1 MLNMTSRRLAR
12 HAIALAAVLAL
23 PALPAH
29 ADVITDWNQ
38 QADGLIAESRLGTP
52 PAVRVMAL
60 LQTAV
65 ADAVAATPA
74 DASVDAAVAAAHR
87 AVLGKLLPAQQ
98 AAVEA
103 ATQAALAKVAEG
115 PAKAAGI
122 AAGEKAAA
130 ELFARRVDD
139 NPAQPEAY
147 RPHAAP
153 GVYVPTAAPAIPQWP
168 QRKPWLMTS
177 ASQFRPG
184 PPPVL
189 TGERW
194 ARDYNEVRELGGRA
208 STQRSSEQTD
218 VARFWEYSLPAI
230 YHGVLRSVAVQP
242 GRDVHRNARLFA
254 AAAQAMD
261 DAMIGVFDAKYHHHF
276 WRPATAIRNGDSDG
290 NAATPREPGWLPLID
305 APMHPEYPSGHS
317 ILASTVATV
326 IKADVGRGPLPVLA
340 TSSPSAKGAVRRWH
354 RLEHF
359 VGEVSNARI
368 WGGIHFRSATE
379 AGEVMGQRIGELA
392 GARLLGAAH

>member
-1 MLNMTSRRLAR
+1 MLNMLPTRFAR
-12 HAIALAAVLAL
+12 HTLALAAVLLL

-29 ADVITDWNQ
+29 ADLITDWNQ
-38 QADGLIAESRLGTP
+38 QADALIAESKLGTP

-74 DASVDAAVAAAHR
+74 DASADAAVAAAHR
-87 AVLGKLLPAQQ
+87 IVLGKLLPAQQ

-103 ATQAALAKVAEG
+103 AVQAALAKLADG

-130 ELFARRVDD
+130 ELFARRADD

-153 GVYVPTAAPAIPQWP
+153 GAYVPTAAPAIPQWP
-168 QRKPWLMTS
+168 LRKPWLMAS

-184 PPPVL
+184 PPPAL
-189 TGERW
+189 ASERW
-194 ARDYNEVRELGGRA
+194 ARDFNEVRELGGRA
-208 STQRSSEQTD
+208 STQRTAGQTE

-230 YHGVLRSVAVQP
+230 YHGVLRSVALQP
-242 GRDVHRNARLFA
+242 GRDVKRNARLFA

-261 DAMIGVFDAKYHHHF
+261 DALIGVFDAKYHHHF

-290 NAATPREPGWLPLID
+290 NAATPREPGWAPLID

-317 ILASTVATV
+317 ILAAAVATV
-326 IKADVGRGPLPVLA
+326 IKADSGNAALPLA
-340 TSSPSAKGAVRRWH
+340 TSSPSAKGAVRRWQ
-354 RLEHF
+354 RPDDF
-359 VGEVSNARI
+359 VREVSNARI

-379 AGEVMGQRIGELA
+379 AGEQMGQRIGELA
-392 GARLLGAAH
+392 GARHLGAAH